1 MRTAHISFNLAV
13 EDGNHWAPS
22 VQMIFKQQLRQ
33 TFTLLFTYVIVI
45 YLVKKT

>member
-1 MRTAHISFNLAV
+1 MRTAYIFFNLAV
-13 EDGNHWAPS
+13 EDGIHWAPS
-22 VQMIFKQQLRQ
+22 VQMIFKQQLRK